1 MEIIGSLI
9 LAITQSILFYGKE
22 IGISMLIFII
32 IGNGTIFYIL
42 NKKNKIKNK
51 NGFLLMIPIIL
62 LSSTY
67 FIFANITFY
76 LFNICILFILHII
89 MYVIITNKKDYL
101 KNYSYKAFNLVTNT
115 ITKYKDGIEFTNK
128 KAKEHI
134 KENNKING
142 KIDKSNIKKVAVSA
156 LIVFAIVG
164 VVIILLASADSIFAS
179 IFSKF
184 GNIFKNINIGNTFNI
199 ILRLVIIA
207 IAYVVLL
214 SFILRIQEENVEEEN
229 KLKSNNNRYAFTIK
243 MLLIALNIVYLVFC
257 YIQIKSLFAKINLDE
272 TFNYAN
278 YARSGFFQLMFVS
291 FINFAIILISNK
303 YNENK
308 EKIIKIL
315 NIFLV
320 VFTIIIVLSSM
331 YRMNMYEMEYGL
343 TYLRTFVY
351 IILLA
356 ELIVFIPT
364 IVYIFN
370 AKFDLI
376 KWCFIIG
383 LCVYCIVN
391 FINIEK
397 IIINKNINRNT
408 STIPVDYEY
417 IASIASED
425 SYNIL
430 EEKLKEELSPSGKLE
445 ITNILL
451 NIASNPEEMSWQEF
465 NISKYKMKE
474 KKVNIQ
480 ELKNQIIELE
490 KILKEEKETLERISR
505 KPDNYIY
512 NELINEN
519 EEYFVEQIDSV
530 MGDAVWSIGKL
541 TNNGTKYT
549 QINTITVTTP
559 SKIKFF
565 ENGLGFLE
573 RPTNI
578 YCGKSELLVTHDSG
592 KTFNKINF
600 SDGEFSLSDSN
611 GEEWQNCYDYF
622 YLPTKGMDG
631 TLTVLASG
639 GYEGG
644 YNQGKTRAKYISKDN
659 GYSWQFVAEIYK

>member
-32 IGNGTIFYIL
+32 VGNGIIFYIL
-42 NKKNKIKNK
+42 NKKDKIKNK
-51 NGFLLMIPIIL
+51 NGFLLMVPIIL

-67 FIFANITFY
+67 FVFANITFY
-76 LFNICILFILHII
+76 LLNICILFILHIM

-101 KNYSYKAFNLVTNT
+101 KNYLYKAFELVTDT
-115 ITKYKDGIEFTNK
+115 ITKYKDGVEFTNK
-128 KAKEHI
+128 KVKEQI
-134 KENNKING
+134 RENNKINA
-142 KIDKSNIKKVAVSA
+142 KIDKSNIKKMAVSI

-179 IFSKF
+179 IFSSF
-184 GNIFKNINIGNTFNI
+184 GNVFKNINIGNTFNI
-199 ILRLVIIA
+199 ILRFVIIA

-229 KLKSNNNRYAFTIK
+229 KLKSNNNKYAFTIK
-243 MLLIALNIVYLVFC
+243 LLLIALNIVYLVFC

-331 YRMNMYEMEYGL
+331 YRMHMYEMEYGL

-356 ELIVFIPT
+356 ELIIFIPT

-391 FINIEK
+391 YINIEK
-397 IIINKNINRNT
+397 IIVNKNINRDT

-430 EEKLKEELSPSGKLE
+430 EEKLKEENLSPSEKLE

-490 KILKEEKETLERISR
+490 KIVEEE
-505 KPDNYIY
+505 
-512 NELINEN
+512 
-519 EEYFVEQIDSV
+519 
-530 MGDAVWSIGKL
+530 
-541 TNNGTKYT
+541 
-549 QINTITVTTP
+549 
-559 SKIKFF
+559 
-565 ENGLGFLE
+565 
-573 RPTNI
+573 
-578 YCGKSELLVTHDSG
+578 
-592 KTFNKINF
+592 
-600 SDGEFSLSDSN
+600 
-611 GEEWQNCYDYF
+611 
-622 YLPTKGMDG
+622 
-631 TLTVLASG
+631 
-639 GYEGG
+639 
-644 YNQGKTRAKYISKDN
+644 
-659 GYSWQFVAEIYK
+659 FVAEIYK